1 MFWSWLA
8 RALSLPFSQLSAQL
22 LPTLPEP
29 LHGQARALWAAGAA
43 SPRITLFPIEVSKA
57 LALVGVDN
65 LPGQLTDDGLLHAD
79 VAFVLEGRR
88 VALETEDSGS
98 FTANPPH
105 LPLSDV
111 LIRRTLLQ
119 VRGWG
124 PAFALSLAPP
134 TRPPCPH
141 SAALRAAPRRRAP
154 PPRCRTAA
162 GTW

>member
-8 RALSLPFSQLSAQL
+8 RALGLPFSQLSPDL

-29 LHGQARALWAAGAA
+29 LHGQARALWAAAA
-43 SPRITLFPIEVSKA
+43 AAPRVTLFQDEASKA

-65 LPGQLTDDGLLHAD
+65 LPGQLTEDGLLHAD
-79 VAFVLEGRR
+79 VAFMVEGRR

-98 FTANPPH
+98 FTANPPQ

-119 VRGWG
+119 VRARARARAAS
-124 PAFALSLAPP
+124 PV
-134 TRPPCPH
+134 T
-141 SAALRAAPRRRAP
+141 SAAAVHCARRCPVPRARARRR
-154 PPRCRTAA
+154 R
-162 GTW
+162 